1 MKYTRNRY
9 HHSHS
14 PHTLSNCN
22 SLLYLMYCSFIYYVA
37 ARSRWH
43 PWTSG
48 TTQLWSYYDL
58 FSTNFPLQ
66 VFIDSGRTNKSVTTN
81 ERIGECVHSSIQI
94 ERFHSSF
101 FPFYFHLLR
110 QWLNG
115 TVRQVD
121 SERCYYDTLII
132 ILTTLERCMANQTK
146 DTARFEEAMNVKLLL
161 RELCQFIDINES
173 NPNALALK
181 ALASKVLFALSQNH
195 FGAVFNRIS
204 ARLQE
209 LSATS
214 EENPDFSDIELIQHI
229 DLDVPRLTKLLTG
242 VCHCSLAG
250 SSWD

>member
-1 MKYTRNRY
+1 M
-9 HHSHS
+9 
-14 PHTLSNCN
+14 
-22 SLLYLMYCSFIYYVA
+22 
-37 ARSRWH
+37 
-43 PWTSG
+43 
-48 TTQLWSYYDL
+48 
-58 FSTNFPLQ
+58 
-66 VFIDSGRTNKSVTTN
+66 
-81 ERIGECVHSSIQI
+81 
-94 ERFHSSF
+94 
-101 FPFYFHLLR
+101 

-181 ALASKVLFALSQNH
+181 ALASKVLFALSKNH
-195 FGAVFNRIS
+195 FSAVFSRIS

-209 LSATS
+209 LSTTS

-242 VCHCSLAG
+242 MSDHHPISVHLLIILLFLHYTPETIQKFRTLKKSAHMVLLNSLERSFWNWIEFHPQEFADLQRNQNDEL
-250 SSWD
+250 SK

>member
-1 MKYTRNRY
+1 MNEMKSIPQLKFYFR
-9 HHSHS
+9 
-14 PHTLSNCN
+14 C
-22 SLLYLMYCSFIYYVA
+22 SLF
-37 ARSRWH
+37 
-43 PWTSG
+43 
-48 TTQLWSYYDL
+48 TQLPVRVGIHGPQARLNYEHTMTCLIQISRYKFSLILAGLTKALQRTSESVSFFSPLITRVFHFHFSIIVHCL
-58 FSTNFPLQ
+58 FSRHDF
-66 VFIDSGRTNKSVTTN
+66 RA
-81 ERIGECVHSSIQI
+81 
-94 ERFHSSF
+94 
-101 FPFYFHLLR
+101 

-115 TVRQVD
+115 TVRQID

-242 VCHCSLAG
+242 TLAV
-250 SSWD
+250 